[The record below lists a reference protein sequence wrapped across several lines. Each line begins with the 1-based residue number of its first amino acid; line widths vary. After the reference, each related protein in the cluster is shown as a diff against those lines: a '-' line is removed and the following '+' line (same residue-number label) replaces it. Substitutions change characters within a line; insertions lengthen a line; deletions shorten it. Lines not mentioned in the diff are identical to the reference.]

1 MSSALWEEGVGEEGS
16 PFPLRACPHV
26 LLPAFHSHNQRAR
39 QTQGQLAACAL
50 SRDLW
55 SVWIVIFCLDN
66 SKLIVLLW
74 PHKYQSSEPNILWL
88 HFPFSITFYFSWSSS
103 CSLSFFFHLFFV
115 LWISDCLPTP
125 SQKLFK
131 TPFKFSTYSGLSDNL
146 SVLFFSLTM
155 LPGALCPAHM
165 SPGPSPGSWH
175 TSAILGVL
183 SVFAADVPALF
194 SLLDSLFVSWIPC
207 LPLLIYPFLSQ
218 DFRGGSDGK
227 VSARNAGDP
236 GSIPGSGRSPGEGN
250 GNPLQ
255 HPWLENPMVGRAW

>member
-88 HFPFSITFYFSWSSS
+88 HFPFCSPLSSISLFTYFSSSY
-103 CSLSFFFHLFFV
+103 CLYLGLAMSLLNPRQILCFC
-115 LWISDCLPTP
+115 LWFPCLTWF
-125 SQKLFK
+125 SRREGWLQKA
-131 TPFKFSTYSGLSDNL
+131 TYSAFMELEAIYLSL
-146 SVLFFSLTM
+146 KTWLRSHISM
-155 LPGALCPAHM
+155 K
-165 SPGPSPGSWH
+165 PSPL
-175 TSAILGVL
+175 ILPIAE
-183 SVFAADVPALF
+183 SY
-194 SLLDSLFVSWIPC
+194 
-207 LPLLIYPFLSQ
+207 LP
-218 DFRGGSDGK
+218 
-227 VSARNAGDP
+227 
-236 GSIPGSGRSPGEGN
+236 
-250 GNPLQ
+250 
-255 HPWLENPMVGRAW
+255 